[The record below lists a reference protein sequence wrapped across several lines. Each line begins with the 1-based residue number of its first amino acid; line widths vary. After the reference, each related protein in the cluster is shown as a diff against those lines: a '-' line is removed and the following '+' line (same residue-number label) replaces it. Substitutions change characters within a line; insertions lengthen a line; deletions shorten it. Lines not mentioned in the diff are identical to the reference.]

1 MMTKNQIMA
10 KVLFSNNLVSEKQI
24 QEYWGKIDAS
34 HDLGELLLSAG
45 ILDQQTYTAVSQYV
59 NDLEIKLR
67 AAEETKNAPK
77 PAPAEKTAPVEKAS
91 SFDRPKAA
99 PKPAPAPAQVSS
111 KAPVAEAPKSH
122 AEEEKPLALEGNNPY
137 GSSNATSVQIEKV
150 EGLEQTSIATATIA
164 PTEDNATDSEK
175 TEEEILPDRFEIE
188 SGEGSIAVP
197 SQITSKNSLAEILAF
212 ARKYHATDVYLSD
225 TAPIA
230 MRICGTLDYVNDK
243 PFEASELS
251 KLLSEAKH
259 GFADGYEPVV
269 GVDFSKSF
277 ALTGAGRNRLTVT
290 WNETVPT
297 LAIRVISAES
307 IPLDKLYLPPFCA
320 DFLNLTHGLVLIAGP
335 SGSGRST
342 TIGAFGEAL
351 SKERYVLLESIEKPI
366 ERVLQ
371 SVNGM
376 TVQKEVG
383 LHVTSGVSAL
393 HDAVLAGAGVILF
406 DHLESVEELWAA
418 LQASSAGALVFVV
431 ATGNDVYGLLSRL
444 ISAAAGREAE
454 LAAALSDELKGVI
467 VQHLIPVI
475 DNQGQVL
482 AVEALKVTSS
492 IANLIRR
499 RELIQLPSA
508 IAAAKNTGLCLD
520 DSLQSLVE
528 SGYIRGEEAWQ
539 RSLNRRRFAAY
550 RPKNKG

>member
-59 NDLEIKLR
+59 NDLEVKLR
-67 AAEETKNAPK
+67 AAEEAKKAPK
-77 PAPAEKTAPVEKAS
+77 PAPAGREPSMEKTS
-91 SFDRPKAA
+91 SFERPKAA
-99 PKPAPAPAQVSS
+99 APKTAPAPVPQ
-111 KAPVAEAPKSH
+111 KAPVAEAPK
-122 AEEEKPLALEGNNPY
+122 AVVKEEKPLAIEGNNPY
-137 GSSNATSVQIEKV
+137 GSSSTTSVQIEKV

-164 PTEDNATDSEK
+164 PTEEESADSEK
-175 TEEEILPDRFEIE
+175 SEEDALPDRFEIE
-188 SGEGSIAVP
+188 SGEGTIAVP
-197 SQITSKNSLAEILAF
+197 SQLTSENSLAEILAF
-212 ARKYHATDVYLSD
+212 ARKYNATDVYLSE

-243 PFEASELS
+243 PFEASQLS
-251 KLLSEAKH
+251 KLLSEAKQ

-277 ALTGAGRNRLTVT
+277 ALAGAGRNRLTVT
-290 WNETVPT
+290 WNETAPT

-320 DFLNLTHGLVLIAGP
+320 DFLNLPHGLVLIAGP

-342 TIGAFGEAL
+342 TLGAFGEVL
-351 SKERYVLLESIEKPI
+351 SKNRYVLMESIEKPI
-366 ERVLQ
+366 ERLLQ
-371 SVNGM
+371 NANGM

-393 HDAVLAGAGVILF
+393 HEAVLAGAGVILF

-444 ISAAAGREAE
+444 FSAAADREAE
-454 LAAALSDELKGVI
+454 LASALSDELKGVI

-508 IAAAKNTGLCLD
+508 IAAAKNTGLSLD
-520 DSLQSLVE
+520 DSLQNLVD

-550 RPKNKG
+550 RPKK